1 MKKTLLLLAMLTFGL
16 SFGNETNKKYFSDSK
31 TLEVKNS
38 EVEVS
43 KLYDIPADCYEVA
56 SAVLEAALESDMLI
70 GEAYDAAYAVYET
83 CEAIQ
88 MM

>member
-1 MKKTLLLLAMLTFGL
+1 MLTFGL
-16 SFGNETNKKYFSDSK
+16 SFGNEMDDKEISDR
-31 TLEVKNS
+31 TYEVK
-38 EVEVS
+38 
-43 KLYDIPADCYEVA
+43 ADCYEVA

-70 GEAYDAAYAVYET
+70 NEAYDAAYAVYET